1 MRYVCLLAILT
12 AILAASP
19 SAPAQDALP
28 IALVN
33 MDRVFK
39 THQPLLD
46 KLAPIKVGVQDLEK
60 KAQLR
65 QIELETVV
73 TQLRK
78 AQPGTPESLRL
89 QQQAAKLQT
98 EMQQFVAKER
108 DELQKREAAVFLEMY
123 RQLEDE
129 VKKYAKANG
138 IKLVIRQQDGSLD
151 DKQPLQEIL
160 KTLNRGIIYEEGL
173 DITDEILKAL
183 DARTQSEAKPAKQ
196 D

>member
-1 MRYVCLLAILT
+1 MRSVCLLAILT
-12 AILAASP
+12 AVFAAWP
-19 SAPAQDALP
+19 SVRAQEPLP

-46 KLAPIKVGVQDLEK
+46 KLAPIKEGAQNLEK

-78 AQPGTPESLRL
+78 AQPGTPEAQRL

-98 EMQQFVAKER
+98 ELQQFVVKER
-108 DELQKREAAVFLEMY
+108 EELQRREAAVFLDMY

-129 VKKYAKANG
+129 VKKYAKAKG
-138 IKLVIRQQDGSLD
+138 IKLVIRQQEGSLD
-151 DKQPLQEIL
+151 EKQSLQEIL

-183 DARTQSEAKPAKQ
+183 DARNAAGAKP
-196 D
+196 

>member
-1 MRYVCLLAILT
+1 MRSTSLFA
-12 AILAASP
+12 LAAV
-19 SAPAQDALP
+19 ALGAWQTAAADEALP

-39 THQPLLD
+39 SYKPFQD
-46 KLAPIKVGVQDLEK
+46 KLAPIREGVQEMEK

-78 AQPGTPESLRL
+78 AQPGSPEAQRL
-89 QQQAAKLQT
+89 QQQAAKLQS
-98 EMQQFVAKER
+98 ELNKFIAQER
-108 DELQKREAAVFLEMY
+108 EELQKREAAVFLDLY

-129 VKKYAKANG
+129 VKKYAKEKG

-151 DKQPLQEIL
+151 DKQPLAEIL

-173 DITDEILKAL
+173 DITDDILKAL
-183 DARTQSEAKPAKQ
+183 DARNAAAAKP
-196 D
+196 

>member
-1 MRYVCLLAILT
+1 MRYITLLAILT
-12 AILAASP
+12 AVFAASH
-19 SAPAQDALP
+19 STRAQEPLP

-39 THQPLLD
+39 TYQPLLD
-46 KLAPIKVGVQDLEK
+46 KLAPIKEGAQDLEK

-78 AQPGTPESLRL
+78 AQPGTPEAQRL

-98 EMQQFVAKER
+98 ELQQFVVKER
-108 DELQKREAAVFLEMY
+108 EELQRREAAVFLDMY

-129 VKKYAKANG
+129 VKKYAKAKG
-138 IKLVIRQQDGSLD
+138 IKLVIRQQEGSLD
-151 DKQPLQEIL
+151 EKQPLQEIL

-183 DARTQSEAKPAKQ
+183 DARNAAGAKP
-196 D
+196 